1 MSKTRLIP
9 LKEGVPSSASIE
21 FLHAEIPES
30 RSPFAMIWYSWKGA
44 RQEYAL
50 RLDVEKGV
58 FLDRL
63 EDARDDEFIRQA
75 APKIVDRL
83 SNVLYAEIR

>member
-1 MSKTRLIP
+1 MSKTRLIH
-9 LKEGVPSSASIE
+9 LKGTVPSSPSIQ
-21 FLHAEIPES
+21 FLDAEIPES
-30 RSPFAMIWYSWKGA
+30 RSPFAMIWYSVGGK

-50 RLDVEKGV
+50 RLDVDKGT

-63 EDARDDEFIRQA
+63 ENKQDDDFIRQA

-83 SNVLYAEIR
+83 STALYTDVA